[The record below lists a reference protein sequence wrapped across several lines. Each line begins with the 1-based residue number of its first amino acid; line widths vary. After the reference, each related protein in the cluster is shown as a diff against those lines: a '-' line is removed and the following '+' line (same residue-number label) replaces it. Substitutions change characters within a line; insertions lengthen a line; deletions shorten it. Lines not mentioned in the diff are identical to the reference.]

1 MKYPLS
7 KKISPSLGIY
17 MVNEYT
23 RKSYLSIYGNNSKLN
38 NEDVG
43 CVTVMYSSKGYSLSY
58 FGK

>member
-1 MKYPLS
+1 
-7 KKISPSLGIY
+7 

-43 CVTVMYSSKGYSLSY
+43 CVTVMYSSKGYVLSY